1 MEAVLNLQE
10 ERWLRTGD
18 GFSLCPEPLSE
29 ILTRMGIRDTGISLS
44 NSADVES
51 YYDDWHL
58 YRIAG
63 EPPVYSLLKLRE
75 QERDYVPGFSDRDEP
90 SVTLSFVAFP
100 LEVFENLP
108 QGCQPGRPEM
118 ERFVD
123 AFRDVTERFTRTHDP
138 RLQQY
143 FSNPANRGSYLIGQ
157 TYLRKLLSLFPS
169 GCIPFPDRH
178 RLASAR
184 LLRGLAELNRR
195 SGRTIV
201 DFQRR
206 GIFLADP
213 LHPTQEELQ
222 AVLAFHTGNLS
233 LNSFAAEIKFHADA
247 LVKGEARIPY
257 MGKRYWYRAALR
269 ADMQFGPENRLYSML
284 LCPYY
289 HPGSRLLREQEALH
303 GKR

>member
-1 MEAVLNLQE
+1 MTGLKTASAQ
-10 ERWLRTGD
+10 WLETED
-18 GFSLCPEPLSE
+18 GFGLCTRPLSVLLE
-29 ILTRMGIRDTGISLS
+29 EKGIRDTGISLS

-118 ERFVD
+118 EHFVD

-195 SGRTIV
+195 ADRTIV

-213 LHPTQEELQ
+213 LNPTQEEMQ

-247 LVKGEARIPY
+247 LVKWAARIPY
-257 MGKRYWYRAALR
+257 IGKRYWYPAALR
-269 ADMQFGPENRLYSML
+269 ADMQFVLEARLYSIL

-289 HPGSRLLREQEALH
+289 HPGSRLLREQVALH
-303 GKR
+303 GEK

>member
-1 MEAVLNLQE
+1 
-10 ERWLRTGD
+10 
-18 GFSLCPEPLSE
+18 
-29 ILTRMGIRDTGISLS
+29 
-44 NSADVES
+44 
-51 YYDDWHL
+51 
-58 YRIAG
+58 
-63 EPPVYSLLKLRE
+63 
-75 QERDYVPGFSDRDEP
+75 
-90 SVTLSFVAFP
+90 
-100 LEVFENLP
+100 
-108 QGCQPGRPEM
+108 M
-118 ERFVD
+118 ERFVN
-123 AFRDVTERFTRTHDP
+123 AFRDVTERFTRKHDP

-157 TYLRKLLSLFPS
+157 TYLQKLLSLFPN

-178 RLASAR
+178 RMASAR
-184 LLRGLAELNRR
+184 LLQGLAELNCR

-247 LVKGEARIPY
+247 LVKWEARIPY
-257 MGKRYWYRAALR
+257 VGKRIWYRAAIR

>member
-1 MEAVLNLQE
+1 MTSLKTASAQ
-10 ERWLRTGD
+10 WLETED
-18 GFSLCPEPLSE
+18 GFGLCTRPLSALLE
-29 ILTRMGIRDTGISLS
+29 EKGIRDTGISLS
-44 NSADVES
+44 NSSDVES

-58 YRIAG
+58 YRVAG
-63 EPPVYSLLKLRE
+63 ESPVYSLLKLRE
-75 QERDYVPGFSDRDEP
+75 QEHDYVPGFSDRDEP
-90 SVTLSFVAFP
+90 SVSVSFVAFP
-100 LEVFENLP
+100 LEVFETLP
-108 QGCQPGRPEM
+108 QGCQPGQPEM
-118 ERFVD
+118 ERFVN
-123 AFRDVTERFTRTHDP
+123 AFRDVTERFTRKHDP

-157 TYLRKLLSLFPS
+157 TYLQKLLSLFPN

-178 RLASAR
+178 RMASAR
-184 LLRGLAELNRR
+184 LLQGLAELNRR

-213 LHPTQEELQ
+213 LHPTPEELQ

-247 LVKGEARIPY
+247 LVKWEARIPY
-257 MGKRYWYRAALR
+257 MGKRYWYRAAIR